1 MVVSVLMKGR
11 CECISS
17 SGYDLSDVSLL
28 VDMSF
33 RNLKY
38 ILTIKPVR
46 TISHVKHNYILIVMS
61 VKNQTNYGSWLKSIE
76 VFSLSDIWT
85 Q

>member
-38 ILTIKPVR
+38 MLTIKPVR
-46 TISHVKHNYILIVMS
+46 TISRVKHNYILIVMS
-61 VKNQTNYGSWLKSIE
+61 VKNQTNYGSWLKSID
-76 VFSLSDIWT
+76 VFPLSDTWT